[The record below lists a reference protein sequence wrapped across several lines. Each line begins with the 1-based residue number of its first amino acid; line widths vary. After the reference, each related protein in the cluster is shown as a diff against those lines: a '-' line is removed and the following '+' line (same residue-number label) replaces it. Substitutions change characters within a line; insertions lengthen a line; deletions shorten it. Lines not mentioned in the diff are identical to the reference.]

1 MSDTG
6 FKLILVDNLESLAT
20 FSNILNTGHYQSLG
34 DMFQKISDEVDIA
47 AQTAWEENAKR
58 GLIQDDMPYTAGM
71 EKAKRRAGLIEELA
85 QSGKGESTYYI
96 LLEPKVAK
104 ELRDVNRSLVLSQ
117 AGKHALYHGTLKQLK
132 LPECTWFL
140 VCGLATLIQ
149 GEVDVFRHDRF
160 TWNHLPK
167 SFMMLEPK
175 EVDEDRTYACR
186 SKGPTGFV
194 TWISQDVDQ
203 IALVVTEGETIRLVS
218 YSPTNAFSKEVAL
231 EEVRRLYEDAP
242 LVQLHEEFEDFQLH
256 AAGCD
261 PVKEIV

>member
-1 MSDTG
+1 MQG
-6 FKLILVDNLESLAT
+6 FKLILVDSVDSLT
-20 FSNILNTGHYQSLG
+20 KFSNILNTGHCQDLG
-34 DMFQKISDEVDIA
+34 AIFQKISDEVDVA
-47 AQTAWEENAKR
+47 AQAAWEENAKR

-71 EKAKRRAGLIEELA
+71 EKGKRRAALIQEMAL
-85 QSGKGESTYYI
+85 SGKGEATYYI

-104 ELRDVNRSLVLSQ
+104 ELRSVNRSLVLSQ
-117 AGKHALYHGTLKQLK
+117 AGKHAVYHGTMKKLL
-132 LPECTWFL
+132 LPEAAWFL
-140 VCGLATLIQ
+140 ACGIATLIE

-160 TWNHLPK
+160 TWNHLPT
-167 SFMMLEPK
+167 SFTMMDPK
-175 EVDEDRTYACR
+175 DVDEERTYVCQ

-203 IALVVTEGETIRLVS
+203 IVLVVTEGPTIRLVS
-218 YSPTNAFSKEVAL
+218 YSPTNAFSKEAAL
-231 EEVRRLYEDAP
+231 GEVRRLYEDAP